1 MHFRLKRTGSDAF
14 LLKKKQLEWL
24 AELKPG
30 GFFVLKEN
38 LARSGKFS
46 LCHLC
51 LCYLLNVYSLVHS
64 CP

>member
-38 LARSGKFS
+38 LARSDGKSTGDMDGYVGFQAVLRRS
-46 LCHLC
+46 
-51 LCYLLNVYSLVHS
+51 
-64 CP
+64 